1 MELKHGE
8 TEVITFMRL
17 DRKTKIVYKRNRMKA
32 GIRSLE
38 WDTYAKSNFSEV
50 FDLAK
55 RLEPIEILGFL
66 DSQFEENDSIQKLE
80 QCCFLYTEIFRQR
93 FGFDI
98 SFSGDA
104 IARRL
109 ILKKDNCCCVDPL
122 APIYEA
128 FESKTVLAEEDF
140 FRRSLIRCLMYI
152 CDHFQGLGKYPE
164 IDSVFETL
172 LLDESFEKIQ
182 SSSMRCLLE
191 EESIMSDE
199 ICPIKL
205 RRTKNLPLE
214 VIEIVSNVS
223 ESVNI

>member
-1 MELKHGE
+1 
-8 TEVITFMRL
+8 
-17 DRKTKIVYKRNRMKA
+17 MKA

-38 WDTYAKSNFSEV
+38 WDTYAKSSFSKV
-50 FDLAK
+50 FNLAK
-55 RLEPIEILGFL
+55 RLDPIEILDFL
-66 DSQFEENDSIQKLE
+66 DSQFEEHDSIQKLE
-80 QCCFLYTEIFRQR
+80 QCCFLYTEIFRRR

-109 ILKKDNCCCVDPL
+109 VLKKDNGCCIDAL

-128 FESKTVLAEEDF
+128 FESKTILAEEDF
-140 FRRSLIRCLMYI
+140 FRRSLIHCLIYI
-152 CDHFQGLGKYPE
+152 CDYFQGLGKYPE

-172 LLDESFEKIQ
+172 LLDESFEQIQ

-191 EESIMSDE
+191 QESIMSDE

-214 VIEIVSNVS
+214 VIEIVNNVS
-223 ESVNI
+223 GSLNS